1 MRPTGVVP
9 SESVLL
15 SALILVPSARA
26 MAYPPS
32 GPVALPPLNLAV

>member
-1 MRPTGVVP
+1 MIP
-9 SESVLL
+9 
-15 SALILVPSARA
+15 AARA